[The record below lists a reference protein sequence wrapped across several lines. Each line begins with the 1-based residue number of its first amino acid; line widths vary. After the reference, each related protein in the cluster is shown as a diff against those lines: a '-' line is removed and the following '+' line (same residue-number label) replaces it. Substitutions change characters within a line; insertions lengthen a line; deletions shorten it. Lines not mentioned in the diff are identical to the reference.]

1 MCHARSVKRG
11 DNAQCQAEGCRE
23 EGGGVFAG
31 VVSMSVCAVLLH
43 KWRLVW
49 QISKT
54 KPQAIV
60 MRAGGNEKRVMG
72 RKRAHGGRAGN
83 QRHVV
88 NQGYKG
94 GRPTPPYTP

>member
-1 MCHARSVKRG
+1 MPSKGVYSG
-11 DNAQCQAEGCRE
+11 
-23 EGGGVFAG
+23 GGGVFAG

-60 MRAGGNEKRVMG
+60 MRVGEGGMVVMERG
-72 RKRAHGGRAGN
+72 R
-83 QRHVV
+83 
-88 NQGYKG
+88 
-94 GRPTPPYTP
+94 

>member
-1 MCHARSVKRG
+1 MC
-11 DNAQCQAEGCRE
+11 
-23 EGGGVFAG
+23 AG

-60 MRAGGNEKRVMG
+60 MKGSRRGVVVMERG
-72 RKRAHGGRAGN
+72 R
-83 QRHVV
+83 
-88 NQGYKG
+88 
-94 GRPTPPYTP
+94 